1 MASFSVPEVQDNAEG
16 WGPASDAVP
25 EHLKFLVRPPFVAPP
40 GAFGVATML
49 PEASAC
55 EPAGR
60 VHADKGAR
68 TGSRS
73 RPSRRA
79 TGLDAHASGTTRA
92 TASATVSG
100 SAATLALASRRRL

>member
-40 GAFGVATML
+40 GAFGEATML
-49 PEASAC
+49 PEAGAC

-79 TGLDAHASGTTRA
+79 TGLDAHASGTTCA

-100 SAATLALASRRRL
+100 SAASLALASRRRL